1 MFIYMIKCKSFFLNT
16 SIVYFNHSTY
26 DDDTKYYF
34 TVKYLAA
41 SRLLCGGSQLGGGH
55 RHHGSLV
62 PRVVAVARQVAD
74 EGRADGGGGGGGA
87 GEGLPADVGLGLRGR
102 VQLVAGPRVRVEG
115 LGLGGVL
122 LGEDVGEAAPV
133 AGVVVVQLLAGGLAA
148 VQVRAPHVVDGVCV
162 EGGGG
167 GGGEVQGDLAA
178 RAPLVDQ
185 VDLGVE
191 VTLDTRQRDGDSLS
205 V

>member
-1 MFIYMIKCKSFFLNT
+1 M
-16 SIVYFNHSTY
+16 
-26 DDDTKYYF
+26 
-34 TVKYLAA
+34 
-41 SRLLCGGSQLGGGH
+41 
-55 RHHGSLV
+55 
-62 PRVVAVARQVAD
+62 AD

-102 VQLVAGPRVRVEG
+102 VELVAGARVRVEG

-133 AGVVVVQLLAGGLAA
+133 AGVVVVQLLAGRGGLAA

-185 VDLGVE
+185 VDLGGGGYS
-191 VTLDTRQRDGDSLS
+191 RCWI
-205 V
+205 